1 MEMTIVNL
9 KSILVT
15 VSSENLTNSQKEKPM
30 AYGDKLS
37 PHDHRVKVSPT
48 KEYRMVSTWIDT
60 DNECWEE
67 PYHLYGSSPEINQ
80 SQTKG

>member
-1 MEMTIVNL
+1 
-9 KSILVT
+9 
-15 VSSENLTNSQKEKPM
+15 M

-60 DNECWEE
+60 DNECWDE